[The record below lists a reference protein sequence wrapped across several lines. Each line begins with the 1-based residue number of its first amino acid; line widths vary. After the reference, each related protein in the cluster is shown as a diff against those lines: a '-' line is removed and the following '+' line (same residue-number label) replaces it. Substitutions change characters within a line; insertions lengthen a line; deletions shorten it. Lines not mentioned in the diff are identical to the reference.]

1 MSERD
6 PGSSHDS
13 DSDKDSLHIEGL
25 PPAIQLEAI
34 DELRK
39 AQAEKEKQFLDAARK
54 NKEAREKA
62 REAARNEFGTLID
75 EHLLGAGIGVGD
87 DKYKEYSA
95 LLRGYSVDLIPP
107 EKWDKG
113 YVDDDGTVQ
122 APMRQWAHDELKT
135 KYETTAPDPKDTDP
149 ADKDPDPVPDDKGD
163 DKGKDDEPEP
173 TDTKEGDDKDKKEK
187 KEKTDEEKAAEAR
200 QEKIKELEAEIT
212 ELQKAKATAF
222 AERLSVSPLKLL
234 IPGKRKELDGA
245 YKEAEEAYLVKL
257 EEYQRMLIADE
268 LAASRGESFVP
279 DNQQI
284 ASTLNARFSEI
295 LAQDDALKRE
305 ALLNEG
311 GLKAKLLEKYESMSP
326 KQKVALMVGMGAFFL
341 AGGLVITL
349 GVVGGAVAVGGG
361 IALAGAK
368 GTKSYLVGQSRIY
381 AEKDPAR
388 LKFEVKDP
396 AKTTPEEALQQGLDR
411 LRSES
416 RKDIKDADKR
426 KKIAIGLGALAIGG
440 GSGLG
445 HLLAGGDG
453 WFGQAG
459 DALSNSEVHAAAPP
473 DIDHAWSVPQVE
485 VKPPVM
491 EFSPDAANLPNGG
504 GGLAETKDVLGNVP
518 QSQVTEV
525 WNQVVP
531 QLQTMDNGFGR
542 PLVYQMENGG
552 FGLRMT
558 ADHQMPRAAM
568 EAIANKYNELY
579 GQMPPG
585 VHMSEAATTITESH
599 PIPVDINQP
608 VVTPAE
614 VNQMSGVIKMDT
626 IPYSEIV
633 KPENA
638 ALFEKLSY
646 VQQGLDGD
654 NYARA
659 LGLPPKVWL
668 ESLEPFIS
676 DQVNKGTTGF
686 IDTFYLATDG
696 TGVHFTGRPIAPSVL
711 RDMLNQIPVGV
722 RSSLKVG

>member
-1 MSERD
+1 
-6 PGSSHDS
+6 
-13 DSDKDSLHIEGL
+13 
-25 PPAIQLEAI
+25 
-34 DELRK
+34 
-39 AQAEKEKQFLDAARK
+39 
-54 NKEAREKA
+54 
-62 REAARNEFGTLID
+62 
-75 EHLLGAGIGVGD
+75 
-87 DKYKEYSA
+87 
-95 LLRGYSVDLIPP
+95 
-107 EKWDKG
+107 
-113 YVDDDGTVQ
+113 
-122 APMRQWAHDELKT
+122 
-135 KYETTAPDPKDTDP
+135 
-149 ADKDPDPVPDDKGD
+149 
-163 DKGKDDEPEP
+163 
-173 TDTKEGDDKDKKEK
+173 
-187 KEKTDEEKAAEAR
+187 
-200 QEKIKELEAEIT
+200 
-212 ELQKAKATAF
+212 
-222 AERLSVSPLKLL
+222 
-234 IPGKRKELDGA
+234 
-245 YKEAEEAYLVKL
+245 
-257 EEYQRMLIADE
+257 
-268 LAASRGESFVP
+268 
-279 DNQQI
+279 
-284 ASTLNARFSEI
+284 
-295 LAQDDALKRE
+295 
-305 ALLNEG
+305 
-311 GLKAKLLEKYESMSP
+311 
-326 KQKVALMVGMGAFFL
+326 
-341 AGGLVITL
+341 
-349 GVVGGAVAVGGG
+349 
-361 IALAGAK
+361 
-368 GTKSYLVGQSRIY
+368 
-381 AEKDPAR
+381 
-388 LKFEVKDP
+388 
-396 AKTTPEEALQQGLDR
+396 
-411 LRSES
+411 
-416 RKDIKDADKR
+416 
-426 KKIAIGLGALAIGG
+426 
-440 GSGLG
+440 
-445 HLLAGGDG
+445 
-453 WFGQAG
+453 
-459 DALSNSEVHAAAPP
+459 
-473 DIDHAWSVPQVE
+473 VPQVE

-504 GGLAETKDVLGNVP
+504 GGLAETKDVIGNVP